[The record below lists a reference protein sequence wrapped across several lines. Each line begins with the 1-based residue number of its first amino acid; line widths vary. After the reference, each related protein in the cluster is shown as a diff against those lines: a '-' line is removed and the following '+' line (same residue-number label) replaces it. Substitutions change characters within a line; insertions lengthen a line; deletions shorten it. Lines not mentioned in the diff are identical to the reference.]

1 MRTSRLYIHYR
12 FTAMLNK
19 EPANISPSD
28 QAKVRC
34 FGSTGAL
41 TVEATLLHKK
51 GKACGDTVN
60 LDIAPKNKDGVQ
72 WDRKITLQLSDT
84 ELPILAAVCLG
95 YLPKAQ
101 FKRPDKGIVVE
112 RQVNK
117 LYFSATQGAG
127 NNFALPVPIGQ
138 TFQITTLL
146 LTQLQKQTQLED
158 GALLVAA
165 IRGSSSLYKSA

>member
-1 MRTSRLYIHYR
+1 
-12 FTAMLNK
+12 MLNK
-19 EPANISPSD
+19 EPANISPAD

-60 LDIAPKNKDGVQ
+60 LDVAPKTNDGVQ

-101 FKRPDKGIVVE
+101 FKRPDKGIIIE
-112 RQVNK
+112 RQINK
-117 LYFSATQGAG
+117 LYVCATQGAG
-127 NNFALPVPIGQ
+127 NSFSLPVPIGQ
-138 TFQITTLL
+138 TFQIVSLL
-146 LTQLQKQTQLED
+146 LIQLQKQTQLDD
-158 GALLVAA
+158 GNLLIAAL
-165 IRGSSSLYKSA
+165 RGSSSLYKTT